1 MPERSLPVA
10 GGHDV
15 ATWLW
20 TALKGRRLRVV
31 GIFVLFLVEAAL
43 ALVFPL
49 VLGALVDALGRGQ
62 DGVPEAFWWQVAA
75 LTGAAVASGGVAWA
89 GGVAL
94 ARVAETTI
102 AELREAYVTAAL
114 DLPRSTVE
122 AVGTGDIV
130 TRASDDIA
138 QISETLPDVVPKLAI
153 SCFTVA
159 LVAAG
164 LGSLNPWF
172 LAGFALTVPV
182 YAITVRWYLRTAPK
196 VYQADRAA
204 QSARGQRILGALA
217 QLPTVVAYGRER
229 PLLSQIDAAT
239 WETVRWSMRGRI
251 VQNRLF
257 GRLNVAEALGLFAV
271 LGIGVWLASA
281 RAVTPGDATAAALLF
296 LRTMGPISALLFVMD
311 DLQSALAALGRVVG
325 VIGAAPRGVGAD
337 DVADAAS
344 GFVPPVDGAAVVIDD
359 VHHAYRPGIPV
370 LENVSLELGRGE
382 VVAVVGATGSGKT
395 TLASLI
401 AGIHR
406 PSRGRIDVRVPERAV
421 MTVTQE
427 THVFA
432 GTLRENLTIVSTG
445 ADDARLAGA
454 LRATH
459 ADSWANALPDGLDTV
474 VGHGGHALTAAQA
487 QQLALARL
495 MLAEP
500 EAVLLDEATAEAG
513 SADTGTLDAAA
524 AAVIRG
530 RTALVIAHRL
540 SQAESADRVVVL
552 EAGRIVESGTH
563 ADLVAA
569 GGRYAALWEAWSR
582 PTGVPLG

>member
-10 GGHDV
+10 GGRDV
-15 ATWLW
+15 ARWLW
-20 TALKGRRLRVV
+20 TALKGRRLRIV
-31 GIFVLFLVEAAL
+31 GIFGLFLVEAAL

-49 VLGALVDALGRGQ
+49 VLGALVDDLGRGQ
-62 DGVPEAFWWQVAA
+62 GGVPEVFWWQVAA

-122 AVGTGDIV
+122 AVGTGDVV

-153 SCFTVA
+153 SCFTIA

-182 YAITVRWYLRTAPK
+182 YALTVRWYLRTAPE

-204 QSARGQRILGALA
+204 QSVRGQRILGALA

-229 PLLSQIDAAT
+229 PVLSQIDAAT

-271 LGIGVWLASA
+271 LGIGVWLAST

-325 VIGAAPRGVGAD
+325 VIGAAPRGGGAED
-337 DVADAAS
+337 IDEAPS
-344 GFVPPVDGAAVVIDD
+344 GSATPVDGVAVAVDD
-359 VHHAYRPGIPV
+359 VHHAYRPGVPV
-370 LENVSLELGRGE
+370 LEEVSLELGRGE

-401 AGIHR
+401 AGVHR

-432 GTLRENLTIVSTG
+432 GTLRENLTIARPEV
-445 ADDARLAGA
+445 DDARLVEA

-459 ADSWANALPDGLDTV
+459 AENWVGALPDGVDTV

-495 MLAEP
+495 LLADP
-500 EAVLLDEATAEAG
+500 EVVLLDEATAEAG

-540 SQAESADRVVVL
+540 SQAEAADRVVVL
-552 EAGRIVESGTH
+552 EAGRIVESGPH

-569 GGRYAALWEAWSR
+569 GGHYAALWEAWSGPGR
-582 PTGVPLG
+582 ALHR